1 MRKYFLL
8 AAAIVFGLQACD
20 PSEKGGQTDGTVA
33 VTSFGFYAEDNP
45 DALQADYVVENPTSS
60 VITVRLPY
68 GMAESVLESLVP
80 RFEVTPGAVVY
91 AGGTVVESGKTALD
105 FSSAVDLIV
114 SSEDANAMY
123 TVNVIIAKKMNF
135 TKVASAEKV
144 STDFVMEINP
154 ADNMPYLFG
163 CRGKFETNT
172 EGEEEKVADLPVLYS
187 YDGEG
192 NLASVAGDLTSSDA
206 DFFGLGFSADGTA
219 YVAFNDKA
227 EEAGG
232 NMSVMSVSKGAKSYV
247 GGAGKLPKN
256 GANRISSLSVI
267 PVSGNNVF
275 VAAYCDDR
283 TNAWTARRQL
293 YFANYNGSAWSAATP
308 LESWPSTGQ
317 PYVNKAKIIDGIYYM
332 FIFNYAV
339 GDSYMYKFEDGKWVC
354 IFKNFIPNRPDGQP
368 ITISPST
375 IHYQYGCMDFDV
387 DSKGNIY
394 LLFAAKFS
402 DDAQFVSPAV
412 IRYDVK
418 ADSQTIIGGVMTDF
432 NGGNSTGGARYLS
445 LALNDA
451 DVPYVLLG
459 NALTPEENPS
469 PVYLTWIDP
478 DTRQW
483 VDRVSV
489 ATCSA
494 GSVCI
499 RFADNGTGYIGV
511 YNEDASTY
519 DLYESVAE

>member
-68 GMAESVLESLVP
+68 GLDETVLESLVP

-114 SSEDANAMY
+114 SSGDANAMY
-123 TVNVIIAKKMNF
+123 TVNVIIAEKLSF
-135 TKVASAEKV
+135 TKVASAENA
-144 STDFVMEINP
+144 SYDFVMGINP
-154 ADNMPYLFG
+154 ADGLPYIFG
-163 CRGKFETNT
+163 TAGKYETNAD
-172 EGEEEKVADLPVLYS
+172 GEEEKVANIPVLYA
-187 YDGEG
+187 YDGAG
-192 NLASVAGDLTSSDA
+192 ALTSVAGNLTSGDSECL
-206 DFFGLGFSADGTA
+206 GLNFSPEGTA
-219 YVAFNDKA
+219 YVAFNDGSA
-227 EEAGG
+227 ED
-232 NMSVMSVSKGAKSYV
+232 NVSVMKIDGNSAVYV
-247 GGAGKLPKN
+247 GQAGSLPEN
-256 GANRISSLSVI
+256 GGGSTTLALSVI
-267 PVSGNNVF
+267 PVAENDIYFGGFANV
-275 VAAYCDDR
+275 ALGS
-283 TNAWTARRQL
+283 WARRQL
-293 YFANYNGSAWSAATP
+293 CWANSTGSSWTTTTA
-308 LESWPSTGQ
+308 LDGWPSSGYA
-317 PYVNKAKIIDGIYYM
+317 YVVHAKQIDGIYYL
-332 FIFNYAV
+332 FLFNYRT
-339 GDSYMYKFEDGKWVC
+339 GNSYMYRYDLGKWTC
-354 IFKNFIPNRPDGQP
+354 IFRDFIPNRPDGQP
-368 ITISPST
+368 ITISTST
-375 IHYQYGCMDFDV
+375 IHCQYGCMDFDV

-394 LLFAAKFS
+394 LLYAAKFT

-412 IRYDVK
+412 IRYDVE
-418 ADSQTIIGGVMTDF
+418 AGSQTIIGGVMTDF
-432 NGGNSTGGARYLS
+432 NGGNDTGGARYLS

-459 NALTPEENPS
+459 NALTPEENPA

-483 VDRVSV
+483 VDRVAV
-489 ATCSA
+489 ASCNA
-494 GSVCI
+494 GAVCI

>member
-68 GMAESVLESLVP
+68 GLDETVLESLVP
-80 RFEVTPGAVVY
+80 RFEVTAGAVVY

-114 SSEDANAMY
+114 SSGDANAMY
-123 TVNVIIAKKMNF
+123 TVNVIIAEKLSF
-135 TKVASAEKV
+135 TKVASAENASK
-144 STDFVMEINP
+144 DFVMETNP
-154 ADNMPYLFG
+154 ADNMPYFFG
-163 CRGKFETNT
+163 CRGKFDTNAD
-172 EGEEEKVADLPVLYS
+172 GEEEKIADIPVLYS

-206 DFFGLGFSADGTA
+206 DYFGLGFSSDGTA
-219 YVAFNDKA
+219 YVAFNDQT

-232 NMSVMSVSKGAKSYV
+232 NMSVMSVSKGSKSYL
-247 GGAGKLPKN
+247 GGAGKLPKS
-256 GANRISSLSVI
+256 GANSISSLSVI
-267 PVSGNNVF
+267 PVSGNNIF
-275 VAAYCDDR
+275 VGNYCEDR
-283 TNAWTARRQL
+283 SNNWTARRQL
-293 YFANYNGSAWSAATP
+293 YFANYNGSAWSAAP
-308 LESWPSTGQ
+308 ALDSWPSNGQ
-317 PYVNKAKIIDGIYYM
+317 PYINKAKLIDGTYYM
-332 FIFNYAV
+332 FIFNFAV
-339 GDSYMYKFEDGKWVC
+339 GDSYMYRFEDGKWIN

-368 ITISPST
+368 VTVSMST
-375 IHYQYGCMDFDV
+375 FHYRYGCLDFDV

-394 LLFAAKFS
+394 LLLAAKFS
-402 DDAQFVSPAV
+402 DDAQYISPAV
-412 IRYDVK
+412 IRYDVETG
-418 ADSQTIIGGVMTDF
+418 AQTIIGGVMSDVDGSNDGT
-432 NGGNSTGGARYLS
+432 RYFS

-459 NALTPEENPS
+459 NSYSGEENVP

-483 VDRVSV
+483 VDKV
-489 ATCSA
+489 AVASCNA
-494 GSVCI
+494 GAVCI